1 MIDRL
6 ICLFVAVNLALLVW
20 LYARSRDQEILDHV
34 PIPVHVTLPAKQGGQ
49 YTLEIAVPAQV
60 LATFTGP
67 PARIRELRALLQREE
82 LRVEL
87 PFAVPAD
94 RLKEPRLTEA
104 ITVEASDVHAPPGV
118 TTTLVPGRNQVHLV
132 LNRLMERRL
141 PVCFD
146 RSLETHLGPVVIEP
160 ETVLVRGPQEVV
172 EHLSAVAT
180 QPWILPH
187 KAKSR
192 DVSAP
197 SARVPLVHDIETRP
211 ICCEPSFV
219 RVRTSTQPYRTYTL
233 SDVSVHFLCPDAY
246 PLRPRFSNDRAGRI
260 ALRVSGPVREE
271 PPPVHAFVDL
281 TKLPARP
288 GLYDEDVQLQLPK
301 DFEPLDGPTPRK
313 VVFELVP
320 AEAPARGLGAVPSM
334 GNE

>member
-1 MIDRL
+1 MIDRI
-6 ICLFVAVNLALLVW
+6 ICLFVAVSLALLVW

-34 PIPVHVTLPAKQGGQ
+34 PIPVHVALPPKQSGQ
-49 YTLEIAVPAQV
+49 YTLETVSPLQV

-94 RLKEPRLTEA
+94 RLKEPRVAEIL
-104 ITVEASDVHAPPGV
+104 TVEASDVHAPPGV
-118 TTTLVPGRNQVHLV
+118 TTTLVPGRNQVQLV
-132 LNRLMERRL
+132 LNRIIERRL

-172 EHLSAVAT
+172 ERLSAIAT

-192 DVSAP
+192 DGSAP
-197 SARVPLVHDIETRP
+197 SARVPLVHDIESRP
-211 ICCEPSFV
+211 ICCDPCYV
-219 RVRTSTQPYRTYTL
+219 RVRIATQPYRTY
-233 SDVSVHFLCPDAY
+233 
-246 PLRPRFSNDRAGRI
+246 
-260 ALRVSGPVREE
+260 
-271 PPPVHAFVDL
+271 
-281 TKLPARP
+281 
-288 GLYDEDVQLQLPK
+288 
-301 DFEPLDGPTPRK
+301 
-313 VVFELVP
+313 
-320 AEAPARGLGAVPSM
+320 
-334 GNE
+334 